1 MKTNQL
7 NPPKVQE
14 IKQICFSRPYQLPYP
29 SCRIWGPVMRFFH
42 FILQDLGTSNE
53 IFPFIHFPFHSQEN
67 EVMWKNQI
75 LRCKLVSK
83 PIYKFSHP
91 REENGTDGLQTT
103 LELDQLRTAIIMS
116 RYKILHKYISSKQ
129 QNEPDNIKT
138 INNFFSFLTIVS
150 IHTFMSLLQV
160 T

>member
-7 NPPKVQE
+7 SPPKVQE

-29 SCRIWGPVMRFFH
+29 SCRIWGPVMRFSHSFSRIWGPVMR
-42 FILQDLGTSNE
+42 F
-53 IFPFIHFPFHSQEN
+53 FPFIHFPFHSQEN
-67 EVMWKNQI
+67 EVMWQNQI

-83 PIYKFSHP
+83 PIYKFSHS
-91 REENGTDGLQTT
+91 REENGIDGLQTT
-103 LELDQLRTAIIMS
+103 LELDQLRTDIIMS

-138 INNFFSFLTIVS
+138 INNFFSFLTIGQYIFS
-150 IHTFMSLLQV
+150 CLCCR
-160 T
+160 